1 MAVGKQKL
9 KAKKIK
15 KKTVDTFAKKEW
27 YNIKA
32 PNMFSTRTC
41 GKTIVNRTQG
51 LKLAADGLRG
61 RVFELNLADLN
72 KDPQRGYRKIKL
84 VCEEVNGNDVLTD
97 FYGMDM
103 TRDKLMSLFKKWQTT
118 IEAAID
124 TRTTD
129 GVNLRVFVIAFTRK
143 QAKQVTKTSYAQASQ
158 IRKIRKKMTKL
169 VQKEVAKSDLKDIVK
184 KFNTEIIAEQITK
197 QCEGIYP
204 LQNCFI
210 RKVKVLKKPKF
221 DVSKLLELHTETAE
235 DTGAKVTRPETEK
248 FSVKP
253 LVGSGGRL

>member
-15 KKTVDTFAKKEW
+15 KKTVDTYAKKEW
-27 YNIKA
+27 YSIKA
-32 PNMFSTRTC
+32 PNMFSSRNC

-51 LKLAADGLRG
+51 IKLAADGLKG

-72 KDPQRGYRKIKL
+72 KDPQRGYRKIQL
-84 VCEEVNGNDVLTD
+84 ICEEVNGNDVLTD

-118 IEAAID
+118 IEASID
-124 TRTTD
+124 ARTTD
-129 GVNLRVFVIAFTRK
+129 GVNLRVFVIGFTRK
-143 QAKQVTKTSYAQASQ
+143 QEKQVKKTCYAQSSQ
-158 IRKIRKKMTKL
+158 IRKIRKRMTKI
-169 VQKEVAKSDLKDIVK
+169 VTREVTKSDLKEIVK
-184 KFNTEIIAEQITK
+184 KFNTEIVSEQIQK
-197 QCEGIYP
+197 QCEGIFP

-221 DVSKLLELHTETAE
+221 DVAKLMELHTETTE
-235 DTGAKVTRPETEK
+235 DTGAKLSRPET
-248 FSVKP
+248 VKSNVQP
-253 LVGSGGRL
+253 LAGSGGRL

>member
-27 YNIKA
+27 YTVKA
-32 PNMFSTRTC
+32 PNMFSSRTC

-72 KDPQRGYRKIKL
+72 KDPQRGYRKVKL
-84 VCEEVNGNDVLTD
+84 ICEEVNGNDVLTD

-118 IEAAID
+118 IDASID
-124 TRTTD
+124 ARTTD

-143 QAKQVTKTSYAQASQ
+143 QEKQIKKTSYAQASQ
-158 IRKIRKKMTKL
+158 IRKIRKKMTKI
-169 VQKEVAKSDLKDIVK
+169 VQKEVSKSDLKEIVK
-184 KFNTEIIAEQITK
+184 KFNTEIIAEQIQK
-197 QCEGIYP
+197 QCEGTYP

-221 DVSKLLELHTETAE
+221 DVSKLMELHTETAE
-235 DTGAKVTRPETEK
+235 DTGAKVARPENEK
-248 FSVKP
+248 INVKP
-253 LVGSGGRL
+253 LTGSGGRL